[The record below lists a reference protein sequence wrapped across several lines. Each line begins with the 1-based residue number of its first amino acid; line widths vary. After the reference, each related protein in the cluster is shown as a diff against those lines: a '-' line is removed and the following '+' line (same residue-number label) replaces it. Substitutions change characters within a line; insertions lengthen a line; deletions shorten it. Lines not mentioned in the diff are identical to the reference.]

1 MIKGKTKSGFQF
13 EYDERI
19 LTDWRFVSAVTKS
32 TADNEVQKMIGIT
45 EIANLLVVDMN
56 ALIEHLKNDNDGF
69 APSEK
74 VMLELTE
81 IMEASKTAKN

>member
-1 MIKGKTKSGFQF
+1 MIKGKTKSGFTF

-19 LTDWRFVSAVTKS
+19 LTDWRFVSAVAKT
-32 TADNEVQKMIGIT
+32 TADNEVQKMLGIT
-45 EIANLLVVDMN
+45 EIANLLVVDMD
-56 ALIEHLKNDNDGF
+56 ALIEHLKKDNDGF

-81 IMEASKTAKN
+81 IMNASKTAKN

>member
-19 LTDWRFVSAVTKS
+19 LTDWRFVSAVAKS
-32 TADNEVQKMIGIT
+32 TADNDVQKMLGIT
-45 EIANLLVVDMN
+45 EIANLLVVDMD
-56 ALIEHLKNDNDGF
+56 ALIEHLKKDNDGF

-81 IMEASKTAKN
+81 IMNASKTAKN

>member
-1 MIKGKTKSGFQF
+1 MITGKTKSGFQF

-19 LTDWRFVSAVTKS
+19 LTDWRFVSAVAKT

-45 EIANLLVVDMN
+45 EVANLLVVDMD
-56 ALIEHLKNDNDGF
+56 ALIEHLKKDNDGF

-74 VMLELTE
+74 VMLEITE

>member
-19 LTDWRFVSAVTKS
+19 LTDWRFVSAVAKT
-32 TADNEVQKMIGIT
+32 TADNEVQKMLGIT
-45 EIANLLVVDMN
+45 EIANLLVVDMG
-56 ALIEHLKNDNDGF
+56 ALIEHLKKDNDGF

-81 IMEASKTAKN
+81 IMNASKTAKN

>member
-19 LTDWRFVSAVTKS
+19 LTDWRFVSAVAKS
-32 TADNEVQKMIGIT
+32 TADNDVQKMIGIT
-45 EIANLLVVDMN
+45 EVANLLVVDLD
-56 ALIEHLKNDNDGF
+56 ALIEHLKKDNDGF

-74 VMLELTE
+74 VMLEITE

>member
-19 LTDWRFVSAVTKS
+19 LTDWRFVSAVAKS
-32 TADNEVQKMIGIT
+32 TADNDVQKMLGIT

-56 ALIEHLKNDNDGF
+56 ALIEHLKKDNDGF

-81 IMEASKTAKN
+81 IMNASKTAKN

>member
-19 LTDWRFVSAVTKS
+19 LTDWRFVSAVAKS
-32 TADNEVQKMIGIT
+32 TADNDVQKMLGIT
-45 EIANLLVVDMN
+45 EIANLLVVDMD
-56 ALIEHLKNDNDGF
+56 ALIEHLKKDNDGF

-81 IMEASKTAKN
+81 IMNASKSAKN

>member
-19 LTDWRFVSAVTKS
+19 LTDWRFVSAVAKS
-32 TADNEVQKMIGIT
+32 TADNDVQNMLGIT
-45 EIANLLVVDMN
+45 EIANLLVVDMD
-56 ALIEHLKNDNDGF
+56 ALIEHLKKDNDGF

-81 IMEASKTAKN
+81 IMNASKTAKN